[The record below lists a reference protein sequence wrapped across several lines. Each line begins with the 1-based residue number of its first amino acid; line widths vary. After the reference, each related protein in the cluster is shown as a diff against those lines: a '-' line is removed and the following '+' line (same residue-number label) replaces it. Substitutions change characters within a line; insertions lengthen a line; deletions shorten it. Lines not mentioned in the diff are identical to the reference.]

1 MHQQIQQRRE
11 VLDALR
17 TRSIMAAAELH
28 RMTGTEPQPSEARF
42 KVQPVS
48 AGLFRITDTN
58 TGKVKGWKRSH
69 GAACGFAQ
77 ALERQVGA
85 EPIPT

>member
-1 MHQQIQQRRE
+1 MHRQIQQHRE

-28 RMTGTEPQPSEARF
+28 RLTGTEPQPTAARF

-48 AGLFRITDTN
+48 AGLFRITDST
-58 TGKVKGWKRSH
+58 TGKVKGWKRTH

-77 ALERQVGA
+77 ALEREARQ
-85 EPIPT
+85 

>member
-17 TRSIMAAAELH
+17 TRSIMATAELH

-42 KVQPVS
+42 KVHPVS
-48 AGLFRITDTN
+48 AGLFRITDST
-58 TGKVKGWKRSH
+58 TGKAVGWRRTH
-69 GAACGFAQ
+69 GSACGFAQ
-77 ALERQVGA
+77 SMERGVRA
-85 EPIPT
+85 